1 MVLIRDHLGEINI
14 SKQFFSQLIGGTLTD
29 CFGVADTNACSPK
42 QTFFDTISILRKKKM
57 VDKGVSVR
65 SVRGK
70 LRVDL
75 HITVMYGLNIS
86 SIVKSIQH
94 KIAYVIEEETDISVE
109 SVNVYVD
116 GIKSITV

>member
-1 MVLIRDHLGEINI
+1 MVLIQDHLGEINI
-14 SKQFFSQLIGGTLTD
+14 SRRFFAQLIGGTLTD
-29 CFGVADTNACSPK
+29 FFGVADTNACSPK
-42 QTFFDTISILRKKKM
+42 QTFFDTISYFRRKKM
-57 VDKGVSVR
+57 IDKGVSVR

-75 HITVMYGLNIS
+75 HITVVYGLNIS

-94 KIAYVIEEETDISVE
+94 KIAYVIEEETDIKVE

-116 GIKSITV
+116 GIKS

>member
-14 SKQFFSQLIGGTLTD
+14 SKQFFSQLIGETLTD
-29 CFGVADTNACSPK
+29 CFGVADTNPCSPK
-42 QTFFDTISILRKKKM
+42 QTFFDTLSFIRKKKM

-65 SVRGK
+65 SLRGK

-94 KIAYVIEEETDISVE
+94 KIAFVIEEETDISVE

-116 GIKSITV
+116 GIKS

>member
-1 MVLIRDHLGEINI
+1 MVLIRSHLGEINI

-42 QTFFDTISILRKKKM
+42 QNFFESLPIFKKNGFIE
-57 VDKGVSVR
+57 KGVAVKSLK
-65 SVRGK
+65 GK

-75 HITVMYGLNIS
+75 HITVMYGVNIAS
-86 SIVKSIQH
+86 VVKSIQH
-94 KIAYVIEEETDISVE
+94 KITYVIEEETDIEVE

-116 GIKSITV
+116 GIKS

>member
-1 MVLIRDHLGEINI
+1 MILIRDHLGEINI
-14 SKQFFSQLIGGTLTD
+14 SKQFFSQLIGKTLID
-29 CFGVADTNACSPK
+29 CFGVADTNPCNPK
-42 QTFFDTISILRKKKM
+42 QTFFDTISIVRKKKM

-65 SVRGK
+65 SVHGK

-94 KIAYVIEEETDISVE
+94 KIAYVIEEETDITVE
-109 SVNVYVD
+109 SVNVFVD
-116 GIKSITV
+116 GIKS